1 MKRLEEILQQI
12 KILELI
18 RDNNGLTQN
27 QDVELRNLREEQFVL
42 WSKLKD

>member
-27 QDVELRNLREEQFVL
+27 QDVELRNLREEQFIL